1 MDCYNY
7 QPMIYAYK
15 VEEHRTSRQRH
26 YRRRRLAR
34 NMVAH
39 VRRETLRLGRG
50 MNSQRRGRRKLM
62 EWNEG
67 ADARR
72 RPHHGRNGRYART
85 AGELPQLQKNIPH
98 RRGDAHPFGFLGD
111 SSAVVRKRH
120 RPRREGG
127 QRRPQRRRM
136 RPGSGKNV
144 LIETLLFRY
153 GRRLYRHQVGA
164 QFRRSPLE
172 HSEREHRRAQLPHE
186 ERLRRRVVIGSEI
199 LRRLPQ
205 PVRRE
210 LRDGQ
215 PAARPCYPYQDQQWP
230 WRCHRERLHT
240 QCQGGGNAVKP
251 C

>member
-1 MDCYNY
+1 MAHRPHHTPEQCQSSSGRGRTSALYVRLGTISRRADPLGGNGLL
-7 QPMIYAYK
+7 QLSTDDLRLQSR
-15 VEEHRTSRQRH
+15 EHRTHGQRH
-26 YRRRRLAR
+26 HRRRRLAR

-50 MNSQRRGRRKLM
+50 YELAASGPSQTDGM
-62 EWNEG
+62 ERS

-85 AGELPQLQKNIPH
+85 AGELPQLQEHPH

-136 RPGSGKNV
+136 RPRIVQERSDR
-144 LIETLLFRY
+144 TLLFRY

-172 HSEREHRRAQLPHE
+172 HSERESCAT
-186 ERLRRRVVIGSEI
+186 
-199 LRRLPQ
+199 
-205 PVRRE
+205 
-210 LRDGQ
+210 
-215 PAARPCYPYQDQQWP
+215 AA
-230 WRCHRERLHT
+230 
-240 QCQGGGNAVKP
+240 
-251 C
+251 